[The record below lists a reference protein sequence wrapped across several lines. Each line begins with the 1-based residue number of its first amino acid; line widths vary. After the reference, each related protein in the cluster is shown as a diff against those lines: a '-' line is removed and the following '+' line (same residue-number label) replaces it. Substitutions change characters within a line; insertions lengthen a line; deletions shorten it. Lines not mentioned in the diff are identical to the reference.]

1 VHGERLKIDTPEQIT
16 LELPVAGIGS
26 RFLALAVD
34 TVLQVTLYAAGTI
47 ALAFGPR
54 VIAAGAPAM
63 LRMMGP
69 ALAIVFAFCVYWG
82 YFAFFEILWSG
93 RTPGKRMAGIR
104 VIKESGRPINAYE
117 AIARNVLRAIDF
129 LPLMYGAGVFVMML
143 NRHSR
148 RIGDYVAGTVV
159 VHDTLGEDFRPDW
172 HDGAGGAR
180 PDAGL
185 ERMTR
190 MTAEEL
196 ALIETYLRRRA
207 DLDPNV
213 RQQMASEMAARITKQ
228 TGAVPD
234 PDQSLDEFIEGVARR
249 VRDSARFR

>member
-1 VHGERLKIDTPEQIT
+1 MHGERLKIDTPEQIT

-47 ALAFGPR
+47 VLTLGSR
-54 VIAAGAPAM
+54 VITARAPGV
-63 LRMMGP
+63 LRLMGP

-93 RTPGKRMAGIR
+93 RTPGKRIAGIR

-117 AIARNVLRAIDF
+117 AIGRNVLRAIDF
-129 LPLMYGAGVFVMML
+129 LPIMYAAGVVVMML

-159 VHDTLGEDFRPDW
+159 VHDKLGEDFRPDW
-172 HDGAGGAR
+172 HEGTAGAL

-185 ERMTR
+185 ARMT
-190 MTAEEL
+190 TDEL

-207 DLDPNV
+207 DLDPDV
-213 RQQMASEMAARITKQ
+213 RHHMAQQMATRITRK

-234 PDQSLDEFIEGVARR
+234 PDQALDEFIEGVARR
-249 VRDSARFR
+249 ARDSARYR

>member
-1 VHGERLKIDTPEQIT
+1 MHGERLKIDTPEQIT

-34 TVLQVTLYAAGTI
+34 TVLQVTLYAAGTMV
-47 ALAFGPR
+47 LAVGPR
-54 VIAAGAPAM
+54 VITARAPEM
-63 LRMMGP
+63 LRLMGP
-69 ALAIVFAFCVYWG
+69 ALAIVFAFCIYWG

-117 AIARNVLRAIDF
+117 AIGRNVLRAIDF
-129 LPLMYGAGVFVMML
+129 LPLMYAAGVFVMML

-159 VHDTLGEDFRPDW
+159 VHDKLGEDFRPDW
-172 HDGAGGAR
+172 HAAAAAL

-185 ERMTR
+185 AEMTR

-213 RQQMASEMAARITKQ
+213 RDQMAQQMATRITRT

-234 PDQSLDEFIEGVARR
+234 PHQSLDEFIEGVARR
-249 VRDSARFR
+249 VRDSARYR